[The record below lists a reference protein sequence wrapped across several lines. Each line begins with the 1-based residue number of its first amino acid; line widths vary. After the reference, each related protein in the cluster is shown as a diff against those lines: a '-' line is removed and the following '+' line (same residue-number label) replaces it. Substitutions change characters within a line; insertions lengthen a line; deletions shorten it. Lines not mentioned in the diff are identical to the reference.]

1 MKLGGRRVC
10 QRLTFRL
17 GQRWVRGEL
26 SAPYTHA
33 ERMLQLLPRISPMI
47 ALHEYGS
54 CSVVLI
60 RGQHHVISDARAAL
74 KQMLNLS

>member
-1 MKLGGRRVC
+1 
-10 QRLTFRL
+10 
-17 GQRWVRGEL
+17 
-26 SAPYTHA
+26 
-33 ERMLQLLPRISPMI
+33 MI